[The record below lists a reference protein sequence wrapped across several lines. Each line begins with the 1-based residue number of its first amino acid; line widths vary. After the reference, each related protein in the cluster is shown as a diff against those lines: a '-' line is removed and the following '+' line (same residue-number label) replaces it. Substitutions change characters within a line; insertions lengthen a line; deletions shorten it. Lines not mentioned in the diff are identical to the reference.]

1 MKQTDLEVSDLK
13 RKIKLRFNEIQQ
25 SGKPNKSVR
34 NLKSEHV
41 REKTLAKGFRWH
53 DQNTDQIGF
62 QNKIEFDSSLL
73 LPVQVLEIFLPL
85 QVPQNPS
92 REITKTNF
100 VCSPP
105 VRHFLLVFGVW
116 VWLLLCRVFVSCF
129 ASDLE
134 SRILRA

>member
-25 SGKPNKSVR
+25 SGKSNKSVR
-34 NLKSEHV
+34 NLKSEKKSEHV

-53 DQNTDQIGF
+53 DQNTDQICF

-105 VRHFLLVFGVW
+105 VRHPFPTEASKTSVW
-116 VWLLLCRVFVSCF
+116 QHANRSNRQIR
-129 ASDLE
+129 S
-134 SRILRA
+134 

>member
-25 SGKPNKSVR
+25 SGKPNTSVR

-53 DQNTDQIGF
+53 DQNTDQICF

-105 VRHFLLVFGVW
+105 VRHPFPTEASKTSVW
-116 VWLLLCRVFVSCF
+116 QHANRSNRQIR
-129 ASDLE
+129 S
-134 SRILRA
+134 